1 MQYQLLPDLTDE
13 EFAALKADI
22 AARGVMVPVELD
34 ETGAVLDGHHR
45 VRACAELGIT
55 EYPRII
61 RPGMSEDEK
70 REHVLALNLD
80 RRHLSREQRREL
92 VGRLRAQGWSLRRI
106 ADKLH
111 VSHVQVGRDAG
122 VTNVT
127 PDTEPVR
134 TVTGADG
141 KQYAATRP
149 TVQAPAPLM
158 ESDFSEEEPDD
169 GEDWDT
175 LSDYE
180 DVTARRAKRA
190 SVVVG
195 TPKQAARALELL
207 DGGAEPAKPMAT
219 VADLSQAAR
228 RQAAAE
234 REEEVKANAGQFTPT
249 ELLQLHHGDFQ
260 TVTADMPPES
270 VDLIFTDPPYGR
282 EWLGLWDDLGLAAAR
297 LLKPDGLL
305 VAFTGKLH
313 FPYCMDAL
321 SANLTYHWLCSVGYE
336 GAGRT
341 VFGVRFWGQWRPL
354 LVFRK
359 GEVRKH
365 RYAFDFQHQPVAAA
379 ADQSLHPW
387 AQSDFAASYYIGAL
401 SEPGDTVLDP
411 MCGTGTFVRT
421 AAALGRR
428 GVGIEA
434 DASRFEV
441 CKGLSVEA

>member
-1 MQYQLLPDLTDE
+1 MQYQLLPDLTEE

-70 REHVLALNLD
+70 RKHVLALNLD
-80 RRHLSREQRREL
+80 RRHLNQQQKRELVAKLLVATPDVSNRQIAEAAKVSPTTVGDVRREL
-92 VGRLRAQGWSLRRI
+92 EAT
-106 ADKLH
+106 
-111 VSHVQVGRDAG
+111 VQIGQLD
-122 VTNVT
+122 
-127 PDTEPVR
+127 R
-134 TVTGADG
+134 TTGADG
-141 KQYAATRP
+141 KDRP
-149 TVQAPAPLM
+149 
-158 ESDFSEEEPDD
+158 
-169 GEDWDT
+169 
-175 LSDYE
+175 
-180 DVTARRAKRA
+180 AKRP
-190 SVVVG
+190 SVVVD
-195 TPKQAARALELL
+195 TPKQQARALELL

-219 VADLSQAAR
+219 VADLSQTAR

-428 GVGIEA
+428 GIGIEA

-441 CKGLSVEA
+441 CKGLSVEASDVTG

>member
-1 MQYQLLPDLTDE
+1 MQYQLLPDLTEE
-13 EFAALKADI
+13 EFASLKADI

-70 REHVLALNLD
+70 RKHVLALNLD
-80 RRHLSREQRREL
+80 RRHLNQQQKREL
-92 VGRLRAQGWSLRRI
+92 VAKLLVATPDVSNRQI
-106 ADKLH
+106 AEAAK
-111 VSHVQVGRDAG
+111 VSHPTVAAVRDELEATG
-122 VTNVT
+122 KIYQS
-127 PDTEPVR
+127 DR
-134 TVTGADG
+134 TTGADG
-141 KQYAATRP
+141 KDRP
-149 TVQAPAPLM
+149 
-158 ESDFSEEEPDD
+158 
-169 GEDWDT
+169 
-175 LSDYE
+175 
-180 DVTARRAKRA
+180 AKRP
-190 SVVVG
+190 SVVVH

-282 EWLGLWDDLGLAAAR
+282 DWLGLWDDLGLAAAR

-313 FPYCMDAL
+313 FPYCMEAL

-365 RYAFDFQHQPVAAA
+365 RYAFDFQHQPVSAA

-428 GVGIEA
+428 GIGIEA
-434 DASRFEV
+434 DAIRFEV
-441 CKGLSVEA
+441 CKGLSVEASDVTG

>member
-61 RPGMSEDEK
+61 RPGMTEDEK
-70 REHVLALNLD
+70 RKHVLALNLD
-80 RRHLSREQRREL
+80 RRHLNQQQKREL
-92 VGRLRAQGWSLRRI
+92 VAKLLVATPDVSNRQI
-106 ADKLH
+106 AEAAK
-111 VSHVQVGRDAG
+111 VSHHTVAD
-122 VTNVT
+122 
-127 PDTEPVR
+127 VR
-134 TVTGADG
+134 EDMQATGQIAQLDRTTGADG
-141 KQYAATRP
+141 KDRP
-149 TVQAPAPLM
+149 
-158 ESDFSEEEPDD
+158 
-169 GEDWDT
+169 
-175 LSDYE
+175 
-180 DVTARRAKRA
+180 AKRP
-190 SVVVG
+190 SVVVD
-195 TPKQAARALELL
+195 TPKQQARALELL

-282 EWLGLWDDLGLAAAR
+282 EWLSLWDDLGLAAAR
-297 LLKPDGLL
+297 LLKHDGLL

-321 SANLTYHWLCSVGYE
+321 AANLTYHWLCSVGYE

-365 RYAFDFQHQPVAAA
+365 RYAFDFQYSPRSASP
-379 ADQSLHPW
+379 DQSLHPW

-428 GVGIEA
+428 GIGIEA
-434 DASRFEV
+434 DAIRFEV
-441 CKGLSVEA
+441 CKGLSVEASDVTG

>member
-61 RPGMSEDEK
+61 RPGMTEDEK
-70 REHVLALNLD
+70 RKHVLALNLD
-80 RRHLSREQRREL
+80 RRHLNQQQKREL
-92 VGRLRAQGWSLRRI
+92 VAKLLVATPDVSNRQI
-106 ADKLH
+106 AEAAK
-111 VSHVQVGRDAG
+111 VSHPTVAAVRDELEATG
-122 VTNVT
+122 KIYQS
-127 PDTEPVR
+127 DR
-134 TVTGADG
+134 TTGADG
-141 KQYAATRP
+141 KDRP
-149 TVQAPAPLM
+149 
-158 ESDFSEEEPDD
+158 
-169 GEDWDT
+169 
-175 LSDYE
+175 
-180 DVTARRAKRA
+180 AKRP
-190 SVVVG
+190 SVVVD
-195 TPKQAARALELL
+195 TPKQQARALELL

-282 EWLGLWDDLGLAAAR
+282 EWLSLWDDLGLAAAR
-297 LLKPDGLL
+297 LLKHDGLL

-321 SANLTYHWLCSVGYE
+321 AANLTYHWLCSVGYE

-365 RYAFDFQHQPVAAA
+365 RYAFDFQHQPVSAA

-428 GVGIEA
+428 GIGIEA
-434 DASRFEV
+434 DAIRFEV
-441 CKGLSVEA
+441 CKGLSVEASDVTG

>member
-61 RPGMSEDEK
+61 RPGMTEDEK
-70 REHVLALNLD
+70 RKHVLALNLD
-80 RRHLSREQRREL
+80 RRHLNQQQKREL
-92 VGRLRAQGWSLRRI
+92 VAKLLVATPDVSNRQI
-106 ADKLH
+106 AEAAK
-111 VSHVQVGRDAG
+111 VSHPTVAAVRDELEATG
-122 VTNVT
+122 KIYQS
-127 PDTEPVR
+127 DR
-134 TVTGADG
+134 TTGADG
-141 KQYAATRP
+141 KDRP
-149 TVQAPAPLM
+149 
-158 ESDFSEEEPDD
+158 
-169 GEDWDT
+169 
-175 LSDYE
+175 
-180 DVTARRAKRA
+180 AKRP
-190 SVVVG
+190 SVVVD

-282 EWLGLWDDLGLAAAR
+282 EWLSLWDDLGLAAAR
-297 LLKPDGLL
+297 LLKHDGLL

-321 SANLTYHWLCSVGYE
+321 AANLTYHWLCSVGYE

-365 RYAFDFQHQPVAAA
+365 RYAFDFQHQPVSAA

-428 GVGIEA
+428 GIGIEA
-434 DASRFEV
+434 DAIRFEV
-441 CKGLSVEA
+441 CKGLSVEASDVTG

>member
-1 MQYQLLPDLTDE
+1 MQYQLLPDLTEE

-22 AARGVMVPVELD
+22 ASRGVMVPVELD

-61 RPGMSEDEK
+61 RPGMTEDEK
-70 REHVLALNLD
+70 RKHVLALNLD
-80 RRHLSREQRREL
+80 RRHLNQQQKREL
-92 VGRLRAQGWSLRRI
+92 VAKLLVATPDVSNRQI
-106 ADKLH
+106 AEAAK
-111 VSHVQVGRDAG
+111 VSHPTVAAVRDELEATG
-122 VTNVT
+122 KIYQS
-127 PDTEPVR
+127 DR
-134 TVTGADG
+134 TTGADG
-141 KQYAATRP
+141 KDRP
-149 TVQAPAPLM
+149 
-158 ESDFSEEEPDD
+158 
-169 GEDWDT
+169 
-175 LSDYE
+175 
-180 DVTARRAKRA
+180 AKRP
-190 SVVVG
+190 SVVVD
-195 TPKQAARALELL
+195 TPKQQARALELL

-234 REEEVKANAGQFTPT
+234 REEEVKANAGQFIPT

-260 TVTADMPPES
+260 TVTADMPSES

-282 EWLGLWDDLGLAAAR
+282 EWLSLWDDLGLAAAR
-297 LLKPDGLL
+297 LLKHDGLL

-321 SANLTYHWLCSVGYE
+321 AANLTYHWLCSVGYE

-365 RYAFDFQHQPVAAA
+365 RYAFDFQHQPVSAA

-428 GVGIEA
+428 AVGIEA

-441 CKGLSVEA
+441 CKGLSVEASDVTG

>member
-80 RRHLSREQRREL
+80 RRHLNQQQKRDLIATLLQAKPEASNRQIAEQ
-92 VGRLRAQGWSLRRI
+92 VK
-106 ADKLH
+106 ADHQTVASVRGGLE
-111 VSHVQVGRDAG
+111 AG
-122 VTNVT
+122 GEIPHLDKTI
-127 PDTEPVR
+127 
-134 TVTGADG
+134 GADG
-141 KQYAATRP
+141 KQYP
-149 TVQAPAPLM
+149 
-158 ESDFSEEEPDD
+158 
-169 GEDWDT
+169 
-175 LSDYE
+175 
-180 DVTARRAKRA
+180 AKRA

-359 GEVRKH
+359 GDVRKH
-365 RYAFDFQHQPVAAA
+365 RYAFDFQYSPTSASP
-379 ADQSLHPW
+379 DQSLHPW

-441 CKGLSVEA
+441 CKGLSVEASDVTG

>member
-80 RRHLSREQRREL
+80 RRHLTREQRREL
-92 VGRLRAQGWSLRRI
+92 VGRLRAQGWSYRRI
-106 ADKLH
+106 ADRLH
-111 VSHVQVGRDAG
+111 VVPSTAHEDAKAG
-122 VTNVT
+122 VRNPT
-127 PDTEPVR
+127 PEAESPL
-134 TVTGADG
+134 TVTGSDG
-141 KQYAATRP
+141 KHYP
-149 TVQAPAPLM
+149 
-158 ESDFSEEEPDD
+158 
-169 GEDWDT
+169 
-175 LSDYE
+175 
-180 DVTARRAKRA
+180 AKRP
-190 SVVVG
+190 SVVVE

-282 EWLGLWDDLGLAAAR
+282 EWLSLWDDLGLAAAR
-297 LLKPDGLL
+297 LLKHDGLL

-321 SANLTYHWLCSVGYE
+321 AANLTYHWLCSVGYE

-365 RYAFDFQHQPVAAA
+365 RYAFDFQHQPVSAA

-428 GVGIEA
+428 GIGIEA
-434 DASRFEV
+434 DAIRFEV
-441 CKGLSVEA
+441 CKGLSVEASDVTG

>member
-80 RRHLSREQRREL
+80 RRHLTREQRQEL
-92 VGRLRAQGWSLRRI
+92 AGRLRADGWSNNRI

-111 VSHVQVGRDAG
+111 VDEKTVRNDLAG
-122 VTNVT
+122 S
-127 PDTEPVR
+127 DFSEPA
-134 TVTGADG
+134 TVTGSDG
-141 KQYAATRP
+141 KQYP
-149 TVQAPAPLM
+149 
-158 ESDFSEEEPDD
+158 
-169 GEDWDT
+169 
-175 LSDYE
+175 
-180 DVTARRAKRA
+180 AKRP
-190 SVVVG
+190 SVVVD

-282 EWLGLWDDLGLAAAR
+282 EWLSLWDDLGLAAAR

-365 RYAFDFQHQPVAAA
+365 RYAFDFQHQPAAAA

>member
-45 VRACAELGIT
+45 VRACEELGIT

-61 RPGMSEDEK
+61 RPGMTEDEK
-70 REHVLALNLD
+70 RKHVLALNLD
-80 RRHLSREQRREL
+80 RRHLNQQQKREL
-92 VGRLRAQGWSLRRI
+92 VAKLLVATPDVSNRQI
-106 ADKLH
+106 AEAAK
-111 VSHVQVGRDAG
+111 VSHPTVAAVRDELEATG
-122 VTNVT
+122 KIYQS
-127 PDTEPVR
+127 DR
-134 TVTGADG
+134 TTGADG
-141 KQYAATRP
+141 KDRP
-149 TVQAPAPLM
+149 
-158 ESDFSEEEPDD
+158 
-169 GEDWDT
+169 
-175 LSDYE
+175 
-180 DVTARRAKRA
+180 AKRP
-190 SVVVG
+190 SVVVH

-282 EWLGLWDDLGLAAAR
+282 EWLSLWDDLGLAAAR
-297 LLKPDGLL
+297 LLKHDGLL

-321 SANLTYHWLCSVGYE
+321 AANLTYHWLCSVGYE

-365 RYAFDFQHQPVAAA
+365 RYAFDFQHQPVSAA

-428 GVGIEA
+428 GIGIEA
-434 DASRFEV
+434 DAIRFEV
-441 CKGLSVEA
+441 CKGLSVEASDVTG

>member
-1 MQYQLLPDLTDE
+1 MQYQLLPDLTEE

-80 RRHLSREQRREL
+80 RRHLTREQRREL

-106 ADKLH
+106 ADRLH
-111 VSHVQVGRDAG
+111 VTDG
-122 VTNVT
+122 T
-127 PDTEPVR
+127 VR
-134 TVTGADG
+134 NDLSGAQNCAPAEAPATVTGSDG
-141 KQYAATRP
+141 KQYP
-149 TVQAPAPLM
+149 
-158 ESDFSEEEPDD
+158 
-169 GEDWDT
+169 
-175 LSDYE
+175 
-180 DVTARRAKRA
+180 AKRP
-190 SVVVG
+190 SVVVN

-207 DGGAEPAKPMAT
+207 DGGAEPAKSMAT
-219 VADLSQAAR
+219 VADLSRTAR

-234 REEEVKANAGQFTPT
+234 REERVKANAEQFSPT

-282 EWLGLWDDLGLAAAR
+282 EWLSLWDDLGLAAAR

>member
-1 MQYQLLPDLTDE
+1 MQYQLLPDLTEE
-13 EFAALKADI
+13 EFASLKADI

-61 RPGMSEDEK
+61 RPGMTEDEK
-70 REHVLALNLD
+70 RKHVLALNLD
-80 RRHLSREQRREL
+80 RRHLNQQQKREL
-92 VGRLRAQGWSLRRI
+92 VAKLLVATPDVSNRQI
-106 ADKLH
+106 AEAAK
-111 VSHVQVGRDAG
+111 VSHPTVAAVRDELEATG
-122 VTNVT
+122 KIYQS
-127 PDTEPVR
+127 DR
-134 TVTGADG
+134 TTGADG
-141 KQYAATRP
+141 KDRP
-149 TVQAPAPLM
+149 
-158 ESDFSEEEPDD
+158 
-169 GEDWDT
+169 
-175 LSDYE
+175 
-180 DVTARRAKRA
+180 AKRP
-190 SVVVG
+190 SVVVD
-195 TPKQAARALELL
+195 TPKQQARALELL

-282 EWLGLWDDLGLAAAR
+282 EWLSLWDDLGLAAAR
-297 LLKPDGLL
+297 LLKHDGLL

-321 SANLTYHWLCSVGYE
+321 AANLTYHWLCSVGYE

-365 RYAFDFQHQPVAAA
+365 RYAFDFQHQPVSAA

-428 GVGIEA
+428 AVGIEA

-441 CKGLSVEA
+441 CKGLSVEASDVTG